1 MFSWDPLLQ
10 PVVVEGRTPISEVLL
25 SHPRY
30 RVESVPGDRLA
41 KGWPSP
47 RVRTGRPEQERV
59 IWWRWT

>member
-1 MFSWDPLLQ
+1 M
-10 PVVVEGRTPISEVLL
+10 VVEGRTPISEVLL